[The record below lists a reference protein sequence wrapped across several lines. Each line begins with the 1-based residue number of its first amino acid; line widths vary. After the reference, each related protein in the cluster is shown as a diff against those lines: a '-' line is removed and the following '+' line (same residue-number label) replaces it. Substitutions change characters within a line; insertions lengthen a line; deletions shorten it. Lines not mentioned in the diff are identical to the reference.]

1 MQQPEHL
8 PRQARDEH
16 REKALAQQDET
27 RFSPVFF
34 FCFLQDKLFYTR
46 KSGKDRVL
54 IASPS
59 TWASSWVKSTTY
71 TEFQISTAGNDFVF
85 KATSPANAKKWVK
98 LLSQRIEHT
107 KTLSPA
113 SAARGDQNAD
123 EENHD
128 EDDYHDLLMV
138 PESGG
143 AKAFFYFVYPMLF
156 VFKYTI
162 PDVRKPGALLRDVAS
177 FFLCI
182 TGNTRG
188 AFCTRSAILFP
199 GTYRSLCV
207 PLSAGNDKMFP
218 VTMSMS
224 VVLMALMANVMMT
237 GAGAERQDKTPSL

>member
-1 MQQPEHL
+1 M
-8 PRQARDEH
+8 
-16 REKALAQQDET
+16 
-27 RFSPVFF
+27 
-34 FCFLQDKLFYTR
+34 
-46 KSGKDRVL
+46 L

-162 PDVRKPGALLRDVAS
+162 PDVRKSGALLRDVAS

-199 GTYRSLCV
+199 GTYRSLCNLI
-207 PLSAGNDKMFP
+207 PWNLS
-218 VTMSMS
+218 
-224 VVLMALMANVMMT
+224 LALCASLCRQ
-237 GAGAERQDKTPSL
+237 RQDVPCDDVYVRGANGAHGQRHDDRRRCGKTRQDSLPLKEAISTFN